1 MTSIADQYRRKGDE
15 ASLAEMDADD
25 PFVCRMYAKI
35 ARHWHELAERAER
48 EEGTAVHP
56 ARSAIPKADNPTSS
70 IRVTWPQRS

>member
-48 EEGTAVHP
+48 EVGTAHP
-56 ARSAIPKADNPTSS
+56 VRSAIPEAENPTSS
-70 IRVTWPQRS
+70 IRVTLPQRS